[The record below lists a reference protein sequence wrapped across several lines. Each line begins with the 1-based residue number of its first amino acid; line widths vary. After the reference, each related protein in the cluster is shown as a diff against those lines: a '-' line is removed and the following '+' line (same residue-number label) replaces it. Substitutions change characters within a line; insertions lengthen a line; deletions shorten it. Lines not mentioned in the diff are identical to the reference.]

1 MVIKWSLT
9 CPPGGISGIGLAAVK
24 IFATRGAHV
33 FALDRNAPQ
42 EPLPQGVKFIQCD
55 QTSWNDLRS
64 AFQHVGKVDIV
75 VANAGISEVENYFD
89 DTFDEQGH
97 LLEPSRAVIDVNL
110 VGTLNFCKWAISC
123 MRRQGTGGSVV
134 IVSSATAYS
143 PEHSLPVYSACKLAV
158 RGNTTIS
165 ISVCQNILAN
175 EIHLLAACGSCESLA
190 FRHPERRHYHQYC
203 RSCRHH
209 HTSTPTTSRRTD
221 NRSWTAC

>member
-1 MVIKWSLT
+1 M
-9 CPPGGISGIGLAAVK
+9 K

-42 EPLPQGVKFIQCD
+42 GPLLQGVKFIQCD

-64 AFQHVGKVDIV
+64 AFQHVGKVDIA
-75 VANAGISEVENYFD
+75 VANAGVSEVENYFD

-97 LLEPSRAVIDVNL
+97 LLEPSRAVIDVNI

-158 RGNTTIS
+158 RATTTTTIS
-165 ISVCQNILAN
+165 IFISISVSVRKNILAN
-175 EIHLLAACGSCESLA
+175 ESHLFAARGSCESLA
-190 FRHPERRHYHQYC
+190 FRHPKRRHYHQYR

-221 NRSWTAC
+221 NRGWTAC